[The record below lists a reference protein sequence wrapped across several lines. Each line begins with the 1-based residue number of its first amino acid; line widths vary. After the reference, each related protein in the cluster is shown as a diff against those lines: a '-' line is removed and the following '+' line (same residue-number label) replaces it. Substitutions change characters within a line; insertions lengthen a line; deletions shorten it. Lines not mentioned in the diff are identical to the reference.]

1 MNDADSENIFENL
14 VKKAVAAIMT
24 DSDFNPEEEELFY
37 KFIEDKDSN
46 ARFYYNKKA
55 AEAGYLYSFYYVG
68 RAYLFGD
75 GCEKSFEKACY
86 WLGKSIENGQDGA
99 TLLGDCY
106 RLGKEVPMDY
116 ETAWKYYAKLN
127 YSNLGPDDECTLDEK
142 TIGDVTLGRPSFGLD
157 HSLPVDW
164 WEFVMTKISG
174 DSSCFAEMSWLY
186 KEDSERWLFWIKKA
200 ADAGDIFAMG
210 KLFERLP
217 TQDERI
223 KYFEQ
228 IFEAAQGYDEA
239 FHDIAKD
246 IIKGDYPPEIKEKA
260 VRKFVPFEYEKK
272 DKELMDKYNCFVD
285 YDDDY
290 VSPYDRG
297 MVVCPYCHNEIPQ
310 DDIDDPDKQ
319 GEVCNDCYYS
329 GRYME
334 EDDDK

>member
-1 MNDADSENIFENL
+1 MNDADSENVFDNL
-14 VKKAVAAIMT
+14 LKKVAAKSLSLDEEDLLCDYFDDEQ
-24 DSDFNPEEEELFY
+24 DSKE
-37 KFIEDKDSN
+37 
-46 ARFYYNKKA
+46 RFGHIKRA
-55 AEAGYLYSFYYVG
+55 AEAGYCYSFNLLG
-68 RAYLFGD
+68 RAYLFGE

-86 WLGKSIENGQDGA
+86 WLEKSIENGQDGA

-127 YSNLGPDDECTLDEK
+127 YFNLGSDDECTLDEK
-142 TIGDVTLGRPSFGLD
+142 YIGDVTLGRPVLGMLD
-157 HSLPVDW
+157 NSLPVDW

-174 DSSCFAEMSWLY
+174 DASCFTAMSWFY

-217 TQDERI
+217 TQAERI

-228 IFEAAQGYDEA
+228 IYEIAPKYDDD
-239 FHDIAKD
+239 FHYIGIK
-246 IIKGDYPPEIKEKA
+246 ILKGDYPPEIKEKA
-260 VRKFVPFEYEKK
+260 VKKIILNESEKEDMDLLEEYWLLSE
-272 DKELMDKYNCFVD
+272 
-285 YDDDY
+285 DDY

-297 MVVCPYCHNEIPQ
+297 MVVCPYCNRVIPQ

-334 EDDDK
+334 EDK